1 MLNKSEKEQAIT
13 ELRAKLER
21 ATVAIVAAPKD
32 INVQTITELRKKF
45 RAQKVEYKVVKNTL
59 AKRAA
64 KGTAA
69 EVLADLFDGPCALV
83 MGYEDPIS
91 PAKLLQEFIE
101 KSKGKMDIRGAVLE
115 GKKLAPKEVEA
126 LSKMPGVPEL
136 RAMLL
141 GLINKPAQLLVSV
154 INQPQTGL
162 VRVIDA
168 HREREQGGSAPAEA
182 AQA

>member
-1 MLNKSEKEQAIT
+1 VLKKSEKEQAIT
-13 ELRAKLER
+13 ELHDKLTRAK
-21 ATVAIVAAPKD
+21 VAIVATPKD
-32 INVQTITELRKKF
+32 INVATITDLRKKF

-69 EVLADLFDGPCALV
+69 EVLNDLFEGPCAII

-91 PAKLLQEFIE
+91 PAKLLQDFIE
-101 KSKGKMDIRGAVLE
+101 KSKGKMEISGGVLE
-115 GKKLAPKEVEA
+115 GKKLGPKDVEA

-141 GLINKPAQLLVSV
+141 GIINKPAQLLVS
-154 INQPQTGL
+154 ILNQPQSGL
-162 VRVIDA
+162 VRVLEA
-168 HREREQGGSAPAEA
+168 HREAEA
-182 AQA
+182 KKA

>member
-1 MLNKSEKEQAIT
+1 MLKKSEKEQAIT
-13 ELRAKLER
+13 ELHDKLTK
-21 ATVAIVAAPKD
+21 AVVAIVATPKD
-32 INVQTITELRKKF
+32 INVATITDLRKKF

-69 EVLADLFDGPCALV
+69 EVLNDLFEGPCAII

-91 PAKLLQEFIE
+91 PAKMLQDFIE
-101 KSKGKMDIRGAVLE
+101 KSKGKMEIRGAVLE
-115 GKKLAPKEVEA
+115 GKKLAAKDVEA

-141 GLINKPAQLLVSV
+141 GIINKPAQLLVS
-154 INQPQTGL
+154 ILNQPQSGL
-162 VRVIDA
+162 ARVIDA
-168 HREREQGGSAPAEA
+168 HREAEA
-182 AQA
+182 KKA